1 MQETQ
6 AGNHIK
12 GNMNNLHKT
21 ARSTRQALK
30 KQHTHSRLTEKQES
44 SNTYRKKKKGM
55 QEKALTGNCI
65 RRNTNNLHETE
76 SDAPH
81 ADMKK
86 HTHSRLTQTQ
96 QSRKYMYKTPRNS
109 HKQVTA
115 SKGTQIPDT
124 RRKTHTHSRLPQQQ
138 KRRKCVHNPIRNSPQ
153 AGNLIKGNTNN

>member
-30 KQHTHSRLTEKQES
+30 KQHSHSRLTEKQES
-44 SNTYRKKKKGM
+44 SNTYRKKKKGCRKKHSRVTAS
-55 QEKALTGNCI
+55 E
-65 RRNTNNLHETE
+65 ETLIPYTRQKN
-76 SDAPH
+76 DAPH

-96 QSRKYMYKTPRNS
+96 QSGKYMYKTPRNS

-124 RRKTHTHSRLPQQQ
+124 RQKTHTHSRLPQQQ